1 MDICLRCLSPIL
13 GQKMQPIFASNTIF
27 GNKLFSIFYQCLDF
41 QVPCALRPLKK
52 PTRSMLIFDSISFF
66 IITSIPFLHLRQHLL
81 LHHHHHLH
89 PHCQLSSQGKYE
101 CVATNTV
108 GTEYSYSA
116 QLYVRGSSYH
126 YCYRHRCDY
135 LCQSSLYSC
144 LHHCHHHHHHH
155 HNHHHRTSVSITA
168 SASNDYQL

>member
-66 IITSIPFLHLRQHLL
+66 TIITISILIVNSTVLSGKIWVCGNKHSWNRIFLLGSALRQRFFLSLL
-81 LHHHHHLH
+81 L
-89 PHCQLSSQGKYE
+89 S
-101 CVATNTV
+101 
-108 GTEYSYSA
+108 
-116 QLYVRGSSYH
+116 
-126 YCYRHRCDY
+126 
-135 LCQSSLYSC
+135 SSLWLFVSIIIIFLPSPLPPSSPSPPQLPPSNLC
-144 LHHCHHHHHHH
+144 EHHCA
-155 HNHHHRTSVSITA
+155 SV
-168 SASNDYQL
+168 SNDYQL

>member
-1 MDICLRCLSPIL
+1 MLGFPGSLRIE
-13 GQKMQPIFASNTIF
+13 AAEET
-27 GNKLFSIFYQCLDF
+27 D
-41 QVPCALRPLKK
+41 QVNA
-52 PTRSMLIFDSISFF
+52 
-66 IITSIPFLHLRQHLL
+66 HLRQHLL

-126 YCYRHRCDY
+126 YCYRHRRDY
-135 LCQSSLYSC
+135 LCQSSL
-144 LHHCHHHHHHH
+144 LAL
-155 HNHHHRTSVSITA
+155 TT
-168 SASNDYQL
+168 